1 MNKLNEKLVFLAYFC
16 NIFCMS
22 KIFIIT
28 FALVLVLFP
37 LGLNAQDKGKSDKA
51 FDKESFVIKRS
62 AFITAELSLTPEE
75 AAVFMPLCEELQQKK
90 YEAGLECRKLSRE
103 IKSKKNPTNSECTK
117 VIDEC
122 LDVGVK
128 EATLEKEYYEKFKKV
143 LPAEKLCKYR
153 DAERKFA
160 REFMKN
166 DRENGRKNKE
176 R

>member
-1 MNKLNEKLVFLAYFC
+1 MNGKIRFLAYFC
-16 NIFCMS
+16 NISCMN

-28 FALVLVLFP
+28 FVLWLILSP
-37 LGLNAQDKGKSDKA
+37 QGLNAQNKDTSDKT

-90 YEAGLECRKLSRE
+90 YEAGFKCRKLSRE
-103 IKSKKNPTNSECTK
+103 IKSKKNPTDIEYAEA
-117 VIDEC
+117 IDEC
-122 LDVGVK
+122 LGVGMK
-128 EATLEKEYYEKFKKV
+128 EATLEKEYYEKFKKI
-143 LPAEKLCKYR
+143 LPAGKLCKYR

-166 DRENGRKNKE
+166 VRGKE
-176 R
+176 REFINRDR

>member
-1 MNKLNEKLVFLAYFC
+1 
-16 NIFCMS
+16 MS

-28 FALVLVLFP
+28 FALLMILSP
-37 LGLNAQDKGKSDKA
+37 MGLNAQDKERSDRT

-90 YEAGLECRKLSRE
+90 YEAGLKCRKLSRE
-103 IKSKKNPTNSECTK
+103 IKSKENPTDTEYTQA
-117 VIDEC
+117 IDEC
-122 LDVGVK
+122 LGVSMK

-143 LPAEKLCKYR
+143 LPPEKLYKFR
-153 DAERKFA
+153 DAEHKFA

-166 DRENGRKNKE
+166 ARERNKENKNKD